1 MANTIPCMKLNT
13 GHSMPAL
20 GLGTWN
26 YRLPGIYDAVKTA
39 IDVGYR
45 HIDTAWVYESEADVG
60 KAVKE
65 KISEGVVSREDVF
78 ITTKLGN
85 YFHDPDE
92 VAVGLRESLDDLKT
106 SYVDLYLMHWPVSLK
121 KAARGV
127 LADDTDYIDT
137 WRAMEKLV
145 DAGKA
150 RAIGISNFNMA
161 QVERLLQTDGLKYK
175 PANLQIEMNPYITNT
190 ELMQFCLEQGIS
202 VTSYSPLTKG
212 VADYQGE
219 GTFNILEDDVVT
231 KVARQ
236 HSRTPAQ
243 VVLRWTLQRGCAVM
257 VKSCSESRIR
267 ENFQICDFSLTN
279 EEMAAITNLN
289 INQRL
294 VKRDNMKSFP
304 WYPF

>member
-1 MANTIPCMKLNT
+1 
-13 GHSMPAL
+13 MPAL

-26 YRLPGIYDAVKTA
+26 YRLPGMYDAVKTA

-65 KISEGVVSREDVF
+65 KISEGVVSREDLF
-78 ITTKLGN
+78 ITTKLAN
-85 YFHDPDE
+85 YFHEPDE
-92 VAVGLRESLDDLKT
+92 VAVGMRESLDDLQLT
-106 SYVDLYLMHWPVSLK
+106 YVDLYLMHWPVSCK
-121 KAARGV
+121 KTARGI
-127 LADDTDYIDT
+127 LPDDTDYIDT

-145 DAGKA
+145 DTGKA
-150 RAIGISNFNMA
+150 RAIGISNFNIG
-161 QVERLLQTDGLKYK
+161 QVQRLLQAGLKYK
-175 PANLQIEMNPYITNT
+175 PSNLQIEMNPYITNT
-190 ELMQFCLEQGIS
+190 ELMHYCHQQGIS

-219 GTFNILEDDVVT
+219 TTFNIVEDDL
-231 KVARQ
+231 VAKIAKRY
-236 HSRTPAQ
+236 SRTPAQ

-257 VKSCSESRIR
+257 VKSCSEARIR
-267 ENFQICDFSLTN
+267 ENFHISDFTLTHD
-279 EEMAAITNLN
+279 EMTEIANLN